1 MPYHM
6 TLVYM
11 STCKKC
17 NAIQIHIM
25 KTQLALCYAVQFL
38 SSAYLF
44 LSNVLVENER
54 QLARVSSK
62 ETYQPVE
69 MDTKASW

>member
-11 STCKKC
+11 STRENC

-25 KTQLALCYAVQFL
+25 KTQLALYYAVQIL
-38 SSAYLF
+38 SSAYLL
-44 LSNVLVENER
+44 LSNVLVENEK
-54 QLARVSSK
+54 QLARENSK
-62 ETYQPVE
+62 EACQPAE